1 MDTQTYEQSTTS
13 HIALSGAML
22 MAISNAPTEV
32 LERHQRELMRAIVDH
47 TDEMRAA
54 AWGGIGIADHVRYEM
69 ASARKR
75 LAEAE
80 LAAIAAELD
89 RREGRSHA

>member
-1 MDTQTYEQSTTS
+1 MDTQTYEQSTTG
-13 HIALSGAML
+13 HIALSGEML
-22 MAISNAPTEV
+22 MAISNAPTVV

-54 AWGGIGIADHVRYEM
+54 SWGGIGIEDHVRYEM
-69 ASARKR
+69 AAARKR

-89 RREGRSHA
+89 RRTGRRSP

>member
-1 MDTQTYEQSTTS
+1 MTDTQPQTHNQSTTG

-32 LERHQRELMRAIVDH
+32 LERHQRELMRAIGDH

-54 AWGGIGIADHVRYEM
+54 AWGGIGIEDGVRYHM
-69 ASARKR
+69 AATRKR

-80 LAAIAAELD
+80 LSAIAAELD
-89 RREGRSHA
+89 RRTR